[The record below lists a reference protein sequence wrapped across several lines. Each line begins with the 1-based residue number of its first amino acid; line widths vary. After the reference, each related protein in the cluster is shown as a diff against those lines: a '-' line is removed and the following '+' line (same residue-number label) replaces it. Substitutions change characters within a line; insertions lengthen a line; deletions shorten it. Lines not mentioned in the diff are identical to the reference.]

1 MIRPLRTIG
10 HEDRLSLVDHLEE
23 LRYRLIIGGI
33 ALGIAFAVCLWQN
46 HALLHVINAP
56 LKAQTRKQVAKG
68 EGTVGQA
75 VLAQQGVL
83 KVSRD
88 TQAALGELSRPG
100 SGVSGATREQLKR
113 IQALLRLDVARIPR
127 HPQGDN
133 PATLGVGEPFT
144 TTLAVSLAF
153 ALVASL
159 PVILYQL
166 YGFIIPALRPA
177 ERRAIRPPLM
187 AVPILFIA
195 GVLFGYFVVLPA
207 ATRFFVN
214 FNSSQFNIIVQAAPY
229 YSFAATILIAMGLVF
244 QVPVVI
250 VGATR
255 AGIVTPRQLRKNRR
269 YAILTC
275 AVIAAFL
282 PGDFIT
288 LLLETLPLYLLFEA
302 SILVAAIV
310 GRPSR
315 DAGQA
320 EPFSGGDA
328 GVGANEPQP
337 QPADPPAPETV
348 QQIIDHVDRNLSG

>member
-1 MIRPLRTIG
+1 MVGPIRTIG
-10 HEDRLSLVDHLEE
+10 HEDRISLVDHLEE
-23 LRYRLIIGGI
+23 LRTRLIIGGI

-46 HALLHVINAP
+46 HTLLHIINAP

-83 KVSRD
+83 KVSQD
-88 TQAALGELSRPG
+88 TQRALRALSRPG
-100 SGVSGATREQLKR
+100 SGVTSSTRAQL
-113 IQALLRLDVARIPR
+113 QALAVALKLDVARIPR

-144 TTLAVSLAF
+144 TTLGVSLAF

-166 YGFIIPALRPA
+166 YGFIVPALRPA
-177 ERRAIRPPLM
+177 ERRAVRPPLM
-187 AVPILFIA
+187 AVPVLFIA

-229 YSFAATILIAMGLVF
+229 YRFAATILLAMGLVF

-250 VGATR
+250 VGAVR
-255 AGIVTPRQLRKNRR
+255 AGLVTPAQLRKNRR
-269 YAILTC
+269 YAILAC
-275 AVIAAFL
+275 AVL
-282 PGDFIT
+282 PPSCRGTSSPCCWRRFRCICCMRRVSLWQRSLGART
-288 LLLETLPLYLLFEA
+288 AERVRQSPPRPQKRVLEP
-302 SILVAAIV
+302 AIRHRSRRIHRHP
-310 GRPSR
+310 RPCSR
-315 DAGQA
+315 
-320 EPFSGGDA
+320 
-328 GVGANEPQP
+328 
-337 QPADPPAPETV
+337 
-348 QQIIDHVDRNLSG
+348 